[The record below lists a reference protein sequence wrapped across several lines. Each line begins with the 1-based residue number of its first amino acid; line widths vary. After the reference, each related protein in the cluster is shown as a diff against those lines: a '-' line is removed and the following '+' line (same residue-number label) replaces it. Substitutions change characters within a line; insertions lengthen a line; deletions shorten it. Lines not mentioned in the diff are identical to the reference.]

1 MEEGRIGGKVG
12 RGQRWKECEM
22 TEGGGQRGASDGKGG
37 VVVGVEGDGGEA
49 AEEEEEEL
57 RTESRVLTCVSVSQ
71 GQAVVVSSFSRCP
84 SESASELI
92 SPSFAEMKQT
102 SDSSSNCR
110 ATDLLSDD
118 SDAAFSTSHVTVR
131 Q

>member
-1 MEEGRIGGKVG
+1 M
-12 RGQRWKECEM
+12 
-22 TEGGGQRGASDGKGG
+22 GGG
-37 VVVGVEGDGGEA
+37 VE
-49 AEEEEEEL
+49 AEEDKEEEL
-57 RTESRVLTCVSVSQ
+57 RIESRVLTCVSVSQ
-71 GQAVVVSSFSRCP
+71 GQVVAVSSFSCCP

-118 SDAAFSTSHVTVR
+118 SDAAFSTNPDSLAAMSRIGTLISL
-131 Q
+131 